1 MITIVE
7 SDMNFGPYPDDRC
20 FYIEKSQLYK
30 KIKPAGVNIT
40 EFLLLKTDTDKPPVL
55 WVVEAKTSAP
65 KKTDAFIEEIRKK
78 MVDTMSLCWAARLGR
93 EAHQHA
99 EAELPDAF
107 KTLDLSQIKVKFVLV
122 IKNHEMAWLP
132 PVQDALTKALRSTV
146 KIWGLG
152 SDSVIVL
159 NEERAR
165 HYHLIGQG
173 EELLRQD

>member
-7 SDMNFGPYPDDRC
+7 SDMNFGPYPESRC
-20 FYIEKSQLYK
+20 FYIEKSQLYT
-30 KIKPAGVNIT
+30 KIKCDGVKIA
-40 EFLLLKTDTDKPPVL
+40 EFLLLKTDSDKPPVL
-55 WVVEAKTSAP
+55 WVVEAKSNAP
-65 KKTDAFIEEIRKK
+65 KKTDKLIEEVRQK
-78 MVDTMSLCWAARLGR
+78 MVNAMSLCWATLLGR
-93 EAHQHA
+93 EAHRHA

-122 IKNHEMAWLP
+122 IKNHQMAWLP